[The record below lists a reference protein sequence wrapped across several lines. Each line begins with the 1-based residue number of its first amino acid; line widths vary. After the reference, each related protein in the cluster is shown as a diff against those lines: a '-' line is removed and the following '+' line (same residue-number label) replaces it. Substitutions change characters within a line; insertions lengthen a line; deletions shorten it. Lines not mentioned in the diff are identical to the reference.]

1 MNVEVRYVDRLAGA
15 DIPEPLRVTALVD
28 PADGEAL
35 AGRLQQRFGDQL
47 ELHAIRAPNYGV
59 TVIEAFAA
67 GASKASALKYV
78 AQGYRLAASKVV
90 AVGDDVNDIPM
101 LRWAGAGLAMPAA
114 APAVREA
121 ADAVVEGRL
130 AEIIDRLAD
139 GQSPQGLIASTST
152 GPRP

>member
-1 MNVEVRYVDRLAGA
+1 LAGA
-15 DIPEPLRVTALVD
+15 DIPDPLRVTALVD

-35 AGRLQQRFGDQL
+35 AGRLQQQFGDQL

-78 AQGYRLAASKVV
+78 AQGYRLAASKVL

-101 LRWAGAGLAMPAA
+101 LRWAGAGLAMPDASA
-114 APAVREA
+114 AVRDA
-121 ADAVVEGRL
+121 ADGVVAGSL
-130 AEIIDRLAD
+130 AEVIEKLAD
-139 GQSPQGLIASTST
+139 D
-152 GPRP
+152 PRPEAIVAALSAHESS